1 MIACDDVLE
10 AVFLGAELDPAAT
23 AHVRE
28 CPRCGQEE
36 PALRAIA
43 ATLGADVAPA
53 PLAALGQRT
62 LAAAAPLLAGHAA
75 AAERSYRRHLG
86 RAVAAAL
93 LPLPL
98 VLVLDAYVVRGLHA
112 ALSVLLPAIVS
123 TYLAFNFAALVML
136 ATALTYAAVPV
147 LADRQLRLRRHGSRT

>member
-1 MIACDDVLE
+1 MSPCDDILE
-10 AVFLGAELDPAAT
+10 AVLLGGELDPAAA

-28 CPRCGQEE
+28 CARCGQEA
-36 PALRAIA
+36 PALQAIA
-43 ATLGADVAPA
+43 AALRGDVVPDPA
-53 PLAALGQRT
+53 AGLRQRT
-62 LAAAAPLLAGHAA
+62 LATASPLLAGRTAA
-75 AAERSYRRHLG
+75 SERSYRRHLG

-98 VLVLDAYVVRGLHA
+98 VLVLDAYVVRGFHA
-112 ALSVLLPAIVS
+112 VLSVLLPATVS

-147 LADRQLRLRRHGSRT
+147 LADRQLRLARRLGS